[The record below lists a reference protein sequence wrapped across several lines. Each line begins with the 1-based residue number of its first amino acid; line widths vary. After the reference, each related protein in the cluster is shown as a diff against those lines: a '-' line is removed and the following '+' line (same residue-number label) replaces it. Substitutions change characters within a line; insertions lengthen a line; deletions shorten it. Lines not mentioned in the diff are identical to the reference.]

1 MARSKKTEETHFFA
15 NDGTDWK
22 TQPSPVD
29 LEEKIKADKALDEKA
44 TAVPF
49 GAMIR
54 LGRPSRRLGT

>member
-44 TAVPF
+44 RQGDGPAASNEP
-49 GAMIR
+49 R
-54 LGRPSRRLGT
+54 